1 MRDAHNYS
9 FSLRS
14 KIIMAKIQEIRD
26 MNEEQIKKFIDEKQ
40 TQAVKLRFD
49 IASRQL
55 KNHRE
60 YRTIKKEVAKALT
73 ILKEKQK

>member
-1 MRDAHNYS
+1 MKNA
-9 FSLRS
+9 
-14 KIIMAKIQEIRD
+14 EIRD

-40 TQAVKLRFD
+40 TQAVKLRFN

-60 YRTIKKEVAKALT
+60 YRTIKKDIAKALT
-73 ILKEKQK
+73 ILKEKTSKK